1 MQQHESYWVQ
11 QAQQG
16 DRKAFEQLYRANV
29 GKVNALCMRLCGH
42 RELAEDLVQDSF
54 IQAWQK
60 IGSFRGESAF
70 GSWMYRLTSNVV
82 IGYLR
87 SQAKWKMVNFDIQEH
102 ESILGFSS
110 IESSH
115 PEIEK
120 ALSKLPDQARVVVI
134 LHEYLGYKHEEISR
148 LTGMAV
154 GTSKSHLH
162 RAKGMLKQRAA
173 A

>member
-1 MQQHESYWVQ
+1 MQEHESVWVKR
-11 QAQQG
+11 AQQG
-16 DRKAFEQLYRANV
+16 DKKAFEQLYLANV
-29 GKVNALCMRLCGH
+29 GKVNALCMRLCGQP
-42 RELAEDLVQDSF
+42 ELAEDMVQDSF
-54 IQAWQK
+54 IHAWQK

-87 SQAKWKMVNFDIQEH
+87 SQSKWKMVDYDVQQH

-110 IESSH
+110 MNSSH

-134 LHEYLGYKHEEISR
+134 LHEYLGYKHNEISK

-162 RAKGMLKQRAA
+162 RAKGILKQRAA